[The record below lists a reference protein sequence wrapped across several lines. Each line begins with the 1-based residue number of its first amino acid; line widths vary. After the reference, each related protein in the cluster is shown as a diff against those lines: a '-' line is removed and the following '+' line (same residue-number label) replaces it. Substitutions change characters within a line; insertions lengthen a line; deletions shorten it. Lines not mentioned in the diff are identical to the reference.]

1 VRGPSH
7 TLIVDAPHF
16 VTTRR
21 SRSKNGVASLAYDPV
36 VHAEAGRSKQC
47 GGSERAIVSHGFR
60 LKCGNDEIES
70 PSRDA
75 LRARVLL
82 TTAEDNQAK
91 TGFDR
96 RLMKAAGGGGFHP
109 IASGT

>member
-1 VRGPSH
+1 MTRWSMERRG
-7 TLIVDAPHF
+7 DQ
-16 VTTRR
+16 
-21 SRSKNGVASLAYDPV
+21 NGAVNL
-36 VHAEAGRSKQC
+36 
-47 GGSERAIVSHGFR
+47 SEPLFR
-60 LKCGNDEIES
+60 MDCRIKCGNDEIES